1 MSRRIVTAAVCALV
15 LDLLLIVLFAAMG
28 RREHTEGGA
37 PAATLRVAAPFLI
50 GWVVGGAAARLY
62 RRPLHPAAAAR
73 AWAVA
78 MPLGFALRSIGG
90 RGLELS
96 FMIVAL
102 VVLGAFLLSWRVA
115 WWALRTRP
123 RAARAARALGT

>member
-1 MSRRIVTAAVCALV
+1 MSRRIVTAAVCALA
-15 LDLLLIVLFAAMG
+15 LDLALIVLFAALG
-28 RREHTEGGA
+28 RREHTEGNGA
-37 PAATLRVAAPFLI
+37 AATLRVAAPFLI

-78 MPLGFALRSIGG
+78 LPLGFALRAAGG

-96 FMIVAL
+96 FMVVAL
-102 VVLGAFLLSWRVA
+102 LVLGALLIGWRA
-115 WWALRTRP
+115 IWWALRTRP
-123 RAARAARALGT
+123 RAARAARALQA